1 MQKQK
6 YSLHEDIAY
15 ASESNKHEVSSTY
28 TTQHRVREMVESYKI
43 EPSSVHGFKAPL
55 LLVSDHRCLSRG
67 LPVDTFNS
75 SNIYHYPP
83 LLIYS
88 HSVSIKRT
96 VCVRTFRKGPVR
108 AGSHPEYG
116 PTRLFLLSCIVKRV
130 SSFTFAGCI
139 PTNRVFH
146 SRILVL
152 LVPMIF

>member
-1 MQKQK
+1 M
-6 YSLHEDIAY
+6 HEDIAY

-28 TTQHRVREMVESYKI
+28 TIQHRVREMVESYKI

-75 SNIYHYPP
+75 PNIYHYPP

-88 HSVSIKRT
+88 HSVSIERNACVRRSNFSKRT
-96 VCVRTFRKGPVR
+96 CTRWKSSRVRP
-108 AGSHPEYG
+108 YDY
-116 PTRLFLLSCIVKRV
+116 FLLSSIVKRV

-146 SRILVL
+146 SRIRRIL
-152 LVPMIF
+152 F